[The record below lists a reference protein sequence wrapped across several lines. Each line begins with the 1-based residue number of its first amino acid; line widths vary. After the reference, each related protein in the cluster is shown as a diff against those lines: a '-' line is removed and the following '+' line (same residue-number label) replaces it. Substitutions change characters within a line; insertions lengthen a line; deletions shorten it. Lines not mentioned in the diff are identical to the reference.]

1 MALVACPF
9 CREMFEE
16 AEAKECPVCG
26 MSLVAFEKLPP
37 SVEAEQDGIA
47 VEPHH
52 ELLPW
57 TYLGRNRGILALIG
71 LVGMVV
77 FMLPWV
83 HVVLPDNYTFS
94 GFDLS
99 RKLGWS
105 WAAGVAWLVLVPT
118 VLSRRTITQLRG
130 ARVAAAFLVAHPT
143 RPELAANEAAVRS
156 VCAALAVERYRL
168 ANGRTPGGIGE
179 LVPAFLSAVPFVTTS
194 ILYLRPPHRGLV
206 PLHFVYDPAFWI
218 TMALSLA
225 AFVLSIRLG
234 GRLDDIKVRK
244 GTSAGQVLN

>member
-37 SVEAEQDGIA
+37 SIEAEQDGIH

-52 ELLPW
+52 ELLAW
-57 TYLGRNRGILALIG
+57 IYLGRNRGILALLG
-71 LVGMVV
+71 LVGMVA

-83 HVVLPDNYTFS
+83 HVTLPDNYTFS
-94 GFDLS
+94 GFELS

-130 ARVAAAFLVAHPT
+130 ARVAAAFL
-143 RPELAANEAAVRS
+143 
-156 VCAALAVERYRL
+156 
-168 ANGRTPGGIGE
+168 
-179 LVPAFLSAVPFVTTS
+179 SAVPFVTTA
-194 ILYLRPPHRGLV
+194 ILYLLPPKRGLV

-234 GRLDDIKVRK
+234 GKLDDIKVRK

>member
-57 TYLGRNRGILALIG
+57 TYLGRNRGLLALIG

-130 ARVAAAFLVAHPT
+130 ARVAAAFL
-143 RPELAANEAAVRS
+143 
-156 VCAALAVERYRL
+156 
-168 ANGRTPGGIGE
+168 
-179 LVPAFLSAVPFVTTS
+179 SAVPFVTTA
-194 ILYLRPPHRGLV
+194 ILYLRPPHRGIV
-206 PLHFVYDPAFWI
+206 PLTFFYDPAFWV
-218 TMALSLA
+218 TMALSLT